1 MWRRLLRVVVVVEMS
16 IFKRWS
22 SVVVVRDIYMY
33 VCMYVKTEAVLSVFG
48 RLSLSFVI
56 KDADCP
62 SMRDEGQ
69 KRTGASRL
77 APRRRTGSCRR
88 QSTAAAI
95 GCLQSMPDVGSWTGP
110 ENVRRASPDVPK
122 GRFQVAVRSPVCCR
136 GRFGRCGCCRSGRRR
151 RRRYC

>member
-88 QSTAAAI
+88 QSTAAIACN
-95 GCLQSMPDVGSWTGP
+95 G
-110 ENVRRASPDVPK
+110 
-122 GRFQVAVRSPVCCR
+122 CR
-136 GRFGRCGCCRSGRRR
+136 GDIPRHVDRTDTAGVRCKQSLPPIDDGSCHRVLAIHAGCRFVDRP
-151 RRRYC
+151 

>member
-56 KDADCP
+56 KDA
-62 SMRDEGQ
+62 EVE
-69 KRTGASRL
+69 KL
-77 APRRRTGSCRR
+77 
-88 QSTAAAI
+88 
-95 GCLQSMPDVGSWTGP
+95 
-110 ENVRRASPDVPK
+110 
-122 GRFQVAVRSPVCCR
+122 
-136 GRFGRCGCCRSGRRR
+136 
-151 RRRYC
+151 